1 MSILQAIQDK
11 FESLS
16 PQENKLASYIL
27 LQPRDVAQKT
37 ITELAKVAGSSTAT
51 ISRFCRSFQ
60 VENFS
65 EFKLRLAME
74 LADQPTSNQY
84 QDIIAGQPL
93 DRIITAITANHV
105 RSISDTARLLD
116 IGQLREAIITLHRAE
131 RIHLYGSATS
141 GVVAQ
146 DFYQKLIRIGKAVAH
161 FSDPHMQQT
170 SAVSLS
176 SADVAIGFSYSGETP
191 ETIAA
196 LKTASE
202 QGATTISITKFGAC
216 TLAKAAA
223 ISLFISSSE
232 ASMRR
237 GDMASRMAQLH
248 LIDILFVGLVSEHF
262 DVYVPRLENSF
273 QTVQQYTGKR
283 GRK

>member
-1 MSILQAIQDK
+1 MGLLQAIQDK
-11 FESLS
+11 SGSFS
-16 PQENKLASYIL
+16 PQENKLANYVL
-27 LQPRDVAQKT
+27 QQPRDVVQKT
-37 ITELAKVAGSSTAT
+37 ITELAKVSGSSTAT

-60 VENFS
+60 VDNFS
-65 EFKLRLAME
+65 EFKLRFAME
-74 LADQPTSNQY
+74 LADQPSPNQY

-93 DRIITAITANHV
+93 DHIITAITANHV

-116 IGQLREAIITLHRAE
+116 IGRLREAIIALHRAQ

-146 DFYQKLIRIGKAVAH
+146 DFYQKLIRIGKAAAS

-170 SAVSLS
+170 SAVSLTRD
-176 SADVAIGFSYSGETP
+176 DVAIGFSYSGETP

-196 LKTASE
+196 LKSASE

-232 ASMRR
+232 TGMRR

-262 DVYVPRLENSF
+262 DVYVPRLENTF
-273 QTVQQYTGKR
+273 QTVQQYTSKK